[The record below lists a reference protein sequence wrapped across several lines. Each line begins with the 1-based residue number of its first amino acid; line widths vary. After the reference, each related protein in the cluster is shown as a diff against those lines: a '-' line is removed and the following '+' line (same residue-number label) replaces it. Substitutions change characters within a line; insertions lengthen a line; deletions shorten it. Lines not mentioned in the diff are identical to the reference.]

1 MRKFKLSSMGA
12 LSVLIGAVLGVFAVS
27 PAIATPDPNTQG
39 GNSGVVYFAEAAS
52 SSPGI
57 YIGDFSQASKTA
69 YWTGSGSS
77 VDLVAVT
84 ERKVAWASTRVSAAS
99 NIAGTV
105 MISNVG
111 LTASTPIT
119 VTIPRGTGATAP
131 FALRSLTSDPFG
143 ELFYITTTDGDIWSL
158 TSDGVNLTKVFDGT
172 TDPTVKAA
180 VGKIYYGSWFD
191 PYNSNFYFCSFSQR
205 GVSNEIKS
213 LMKAS
218 VSGVTM
224 SLPTPVLDNAS
235 NPIQLD
241 ECDGVGVNPAT
252 QEIITLKASGPTAG
266 YPNDVY
272 NWSRITSSGLRTDI
286 TNFKLVGGTD
296 IDRTTYG
303 GTGSVRT
310 VAPSSMFI
318 SHSTSKMYF
327 ATETAI
333 FETDFDGNNTRALY
347 TGGTSF
353 QSIAVYYG
361 ATVST
366 IDSIVQ
372 NLPPLGSGSTSGSS
386 TAAQNLANTGMSGS
400 LFFASGALGLSLMAL
415 GGVMVSLLKLIF
427 SYGRSNQ
434 VAANTFPA

>member
-12 LSVLIGAVLGVFAVS
+12 ITVLLGVMLGLSAVS

-39 GNSGVVYFAEAAS
+39 GNSGVVYFAEEQS

-57 YIGDFSQASKTA
+57 YVGDFASAAKTA
-69 YWTGSGSS
+69 YWAGSGSR
-77 VDLVAVT
+77 VNLVAAT
-84 ERKVAWASTRVSAAS
+84 DRKVAWGSTQPSLAS

-105 MISNVG
+105 MIADVG
-111 LTASTPIT
+111 LLASNPIT
-119 VTIPRGTGATAP
+119 VTIPPGTIPTV
-131 FALRSLTSDPFG
+131 LRSITSDPFT
-143 ELFYITTTDGDIWSL
+143 EKFYITTTEGDIWSL
-158 TSDGVNLTKVFDGT
+158 SSDGQNLSKVFDGT
-172 TDPTVKAA
+172 TDATVKAA
-180 VGKIYYGSWFD
+180 VSKIYFGSWFD
-191 PYNSNFYFCSFSQR
+191 PYNSNFYFCSFSDR
-205 GVSNEIKS
+205 GSPNQIKS

-218 VSGVTM
+218 VSGTSM
-224 SLPTPVLDNAS
+224 SLPTPVLDNAN

-252 QEIITLKASGPTAG
+252 QEIITLKATGPYAPTYA
-266 YPNDVY
+266 NDAY
-272 NWSRITSSGLRTDI
+272 YWSRISSSGARTDI
-286 TNFKLVGGTD
+286 TNFKLPDGTD
-296 IDRTTYG
+296 IDRKTYG

-327 ATETAI
+327 STETAI

-386 TAAQNLANTGMSGS
+386 TAAQNLANTGMSNS
-400 LFFASGALGLSLMAL
+400 LLTASGALGLSLIIL
-415 GGVMVSLLKLIF
+415 GGVMMFARRLQT
-427 SYGRSNQ
+427 NQ
-434 VAANTFPA
+434 NL